1 MEIIQTQNT
10 TSVFVKT
17 VLLMKLFLFQLCAV
31 FLCGIWIRVYPVS
44 EYSSV
49 EIIKYSHRG
58 SASVILTRIPRVD
71 LVVFITEDY
80 YKENDNRKLILFR
93 GLSRVY
99 KRHFSY
105 RCIVFTNNDNI
116 TVLFQDTCRIITDV
130 KRNPFG
136 LPYIYSMYSIA
147 SALFDAK
154 YYGYVNSDIL
164 LEPVIFS
171 ALNYLDEQVSVNALS
186 PYQELTGRVRPIG
199 VDSLPSG
206 FSSLNDITKCFSDAK
221 KGNYP
226 NRIVGSAVTLYVHDH
241 A

>member
-136 LPYIYSMYSIA
+136 LPYVCSMYSIA
-147 SALFDAK
+147 SALFDDK

-164 LEPVIFS
+164 LVPAIFS

-226 NRIVGSAVTLYVHDH
+226 NRIVDSAVTLYVHYH